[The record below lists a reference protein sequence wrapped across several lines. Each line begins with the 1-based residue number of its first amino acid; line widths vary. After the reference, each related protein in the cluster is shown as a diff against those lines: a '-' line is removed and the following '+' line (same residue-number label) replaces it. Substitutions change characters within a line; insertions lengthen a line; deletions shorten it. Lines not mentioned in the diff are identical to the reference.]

1 LPAFNCAVVFYRGQ
15 ILGVA
20 VKTYLPNYR
29 EFYEARQFTP
39 ASNAFS
45 SQIELAGQ
53 ENIPFGADIIF
64 KVSNINNFSF
74 SWKFVK
80 TFGCQFLRRASQ
92 PWPEPL

>member
-1 LPAFNCAVVFYRGQ
+1 VVFYRGQ

-64 KVSNINNFSF
+64 KVSNINNFSLLYLKL
-74 SWKFVK
+74 S
-80 TFGCQFLRRASQ
+80 TL
-92 PWPEPL
+92 